1 MPPCG
6 RRGGGQC
13 ARPGNRVARRRAR
26 PRRPRGEVCRM
37 AEERAVK
44 PERAEDLIAD
54 LRRRIDDLDE
64 LLVRTLSARAA
75 CALEIGRQKKLLGLE
90 IYQPSREAD
99 VLSHVQKINP
109 GPLNNESMKRLFER
123 IIDAPSRLGGDGGPA
138 D

>member
-1 MPPCG
+1 
-6 RRGGGQC
+6 
-13 ARPGNRVARRRAR
+13 
-26 PRRPRGEVCRM
+26 M

-44 PERAEDLIAD
+44 PDPSSAQAMLAD

-90 IYQPSREAD
+90 IYQPTREAE
-99 VLSHVQKINP
+99 VLAHVQKINP

-123 IIDAPSRLGGDGGPA
+123 VIDEARRLEREAEPGDKKG

>member
-1 MPPCG
+1 
-6 RRGGGQC
+6 
-13 ARPGNRVARRRAR
+13 
-26 PRRPRGEVCRM
+26 M

-44 PERAEDLIAD
+44 PDRAEDLIAD

-75 CALEIGRQKKLLGLE
+75 CALEIGRQKKLLGME

-99 VLSHVQKINP
+99 VLAHVQKINP

-123 IIDAPSRLGGDGGPA
+123 IIDEARRLEREAEPEKEREG
-138 D
+138 